1 MQLYTKTGGKV
12 RGLDCSFFFAAIIF
26 RTQTGSADEIFE
38 RTIGETPAEKIK
50 TEGNDGLSTG
60 IQEGDFP
67 DGGLRA
73 WLVIVGLYRLG
84 RFARLC
90 AARFQRELLSTGM
103 IILSELTY
111 QSRFGFINAWG
122 VFQAYHEETLLSDS
136 DPSAMYLLDQS
147 LF

>member
-1 MQLYTKTGGKV
+1 MAH
-12 RGLDCSFFFAAIIF
+12 RIS
-26 RTQTGSADEIFE
+26 RTQTRSTGEISE
-38 RTIGETPAEKIK
+38 RTIGETPTEKIK

-73 WLVIVGLYRLG
+73 WLIIVGVSEAALFKVFRPYRLE
-84 RFARLC
+84 RIVRLC

-111 QSRFGFINAWG
+111 
-122 VFQAYHEETLLSDS
+122 
-136 DPSAMYLLDQS
+136 YLI
-147 LF
+147 